1 MDEEKKHVRRRRRT
15 REQRIKDI
23 DAKIAKLQAE
33 KAELEK
39 PIKIQQILEKAY
51 DEYLE
56 LKKSNLWGSKK
67 YY

>member
-39 PIKIQQILEKAY
+39 PIKIQQILEKAS
-51 DEYLE
+51 DLSPEEIAERLGVE
-56 LKKSNLWGSKK
+56 P
-67 YY
+67 